1 MNFNFKKNNL
11 IIILLLIFVILSC
24 IVYINMLNF
33 KEGLTELPLLR
44 DQIKY
49 YDYVER
55 LPDQV
60 SDPSFAYYRLKAP
73 TSKVYKL
80 RNIDI
85 VSSFSNLTDFSM
97 TNASYSTISD
107 ASFISTHKRDGMF
120 SVSDASYTQFY
131 GYFNN
136 NSAITLNLDI
146 SNVSERDSSYNL
158 NVLFKELS
166 GNIYDPS
173 AVNRRLN
180 YFQINIF
187 DTPTSEAKQL
197 INLGKFVL
205 TTATGQPSI
214 ASVQTQ
220 VQTASGGLA
229 TATGNTVT
237 IGNTSIELGALR
249 SLFGRGDPNLDSEL
263 FAYLLQNGTLGSSY
277 VPPIYNNFETA
288 MNLPSNPIANP
299 INSMNPL
306 EYAETL
312 FGPNITPLMAK
323 NSYLNQST
331 DTKVESSG
339 NTTSTVA
346 SQLPKFDNNGNILAQ
361 NSAAIT
367 SQLPKFDN
375 NGNLLAQNSA
385 ANVSDNTNTKINTK
399 SSISTEDYPP
409 CPAPQRCPEPNF
421 ECKKIPKY
429 EQGIDN
435 AFLPRPVLTDFSTF
449 GM

>member
-24 IVYINMLNF
+24 IVYINMLNL
-33 KEGLTELPLLR
+33 KEGLTELPLSE
-44 DQIKY
+44 DKIKHY
-49 YDYVER
+49 EYVER
-55 LPDQV
+55 LEQV
-60 SDPSFAYYRLKAP
+60 NDLSFAYYRLKP
-73 TSKVYKL
+73 LTSNKVYKL
-80 RNIDI
+80 RNVDTIPL
-85 VSSFSNLTDFSM
+85 FSNLTDFSM
-97 TNASYSTISD
+97 TNASYSTISKD
-107 ASFISTHKRDGMF
+107 YFINTHMRDGMF

-136 NSAITLNLDI
+136 NRAITLDLDI
-146 SNVSERDSSYNL
+146 SGFSERDSSYNF

-180 YFQINIF
+180 SFHINIYE
-187 DTPTSEAKQL
+187 TPTSEPKQL
-197 INLGKFVL
+197 ISFGKFVL
-205 TTATGQPSI
+205 STATTQQST

-220 VQTASGGLA
+220 VQTASGGTA
-229 TATGNTVT
+229 TATGNSVT
-237 IGNTSIELGALR
+237 IGNTTIELGALR

-288 MNLPSNPIANP
+288 MNLPSNPIVNP
-299 INSMNPL
+299 VNSMNPL

-312 FGPNITPLMAK
+312 FGPNITPVMAK
-323 NSYLNQST
+323 NSYLNQSNAT
-331 DTKVESSG
+331 TLESSS
-339 NTTSTVA
+339 NTM
-346 SQLPKFDNNGNILAQ
+346 KG
-361 NSAAIT
+361 IT
-367 SQLPKFDN
+367 SQLPNFDT

-399 SSISTEDYPP
+399 ANISTEDYPP

-429 EQGIDN
+429 EQGLDN
-435 AFLPRPVLTDFSTF
+435 AFLPRPILTDFSTF